1 MTLIT
6 SNYEKYKK
14 RFNFRGIFAPTL
26 TSELIIKFSDNYL
39 LKHQRILDLGCGGGI
54 ISASLYKKK
63 LNQSFYLSD
72 LDFLS
77 VKRATKNLG
86 LIKGNF
92 TIKQGN
98 LFEPWKKQKFDLI
111 INDVSG
117 VSSHVAKIS
126 PWFKNVPIDSSTRGT
141 SLLKKVV
148 KKCEK
153 YMNSNSTIITPII
166 SLSDV
171 KNAKNFLKQKLKII
185 SIKEFDWPLPQ
196 IMASNVKLLEK
207 LKKNKIIYFKKK
219 FGIIIC
225 TTILI
230 AAKKK

>member
-1 MTLIT
+1 MSLK
-6 SNYEKYKK
+6 NYERCKK
-14 RFNFRGIFAPTL
+14 SFNFRGIFTPTL
-26 TSELIIKFSDNYL
+26 TSELIIKFSEKYL
-39 LKHQRILDLGCGGGI
+39 LKNQRILDLGCGGGI
-54 ISASLYKKK
+54 ISASLYRKK

-72 LDFLS
+72 LDLLA
-77 VKRATKNLG
+77 VKRAKKNLEP
-86 LIKGNF
+86 IKTNF

-126 PWFKNVPIDSSTRGT
+126 SWFKNVPIDNSISGT
-141 SLLKKVV
+141 NLLKRVV
-148 KKCEK
+148 DKCEN
-153 YMNSNSTIITPII
+153 YMNSNSTFITPII
-166 SLSDV
+166 SLSNV
-171 KNAKNFLKQKLKII
+171 KKAKSFLKKKLKII

-196 IMASNVKLLEK
+196 TMMSNIKVLEK
-207 LKKNKIIYFKKK
+207 LKKDKIIYFKKN

-225 TTILI
+225 STILI